1 MHTQNATSTWLQ
13 LVGQAR
19 VPSSSLGGR
28 CLWRRRWLPPAQVDE
43 HGRKEVGLASVGVV
57 GVVGVASVAA
67 GE

>member
-1 MHTQNATSTWLQ
+1 MP
-13 LVGQAR
+13 R
-19 VPSSSLGGR
+19 
-28 CLWRRRWLPPAQVDE
+28 AQVDE